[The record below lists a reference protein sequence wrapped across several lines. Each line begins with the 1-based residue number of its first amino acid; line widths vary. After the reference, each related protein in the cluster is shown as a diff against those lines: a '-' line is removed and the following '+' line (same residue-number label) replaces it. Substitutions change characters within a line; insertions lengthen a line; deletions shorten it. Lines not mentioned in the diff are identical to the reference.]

1 MATKQLKSL
10 ALPTEA
16 RAEMSSGPTTQP
28 ISCSATAQRMRAH
41 RKRRRAGLRCVV
53 VQLRE
58 TEIDVLIRKGL
69 LKADARNDLYAV
81 RNALHEHFDRTLGTA
96 T

>member
-1 MATKQLKSL
+1 MTHQADTDVV
-10 ALPTEA
+10 
-16 RAEMSSGPTTQP
+16 AESPNRTR
-28 ISCSATAQRMRAH
+28 SAAAERMRAH
-41 RKRRRAGLRCVV
+41 RDRRRAGLRCVV

-58 TEIDVLIRKGL
+58 TEIEVLIRKGL

-81 RNALHEHFDRTLGTA
+81 RNALHEHFDRTLDTA